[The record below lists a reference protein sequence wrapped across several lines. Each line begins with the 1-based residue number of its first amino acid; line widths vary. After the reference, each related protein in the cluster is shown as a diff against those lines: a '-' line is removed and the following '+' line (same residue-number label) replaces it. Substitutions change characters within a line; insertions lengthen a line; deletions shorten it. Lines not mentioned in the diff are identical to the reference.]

1 MEIVRLVLLCVA
13 AALVCAMLRV
23 DRPEMAAAVAMAA
36 GTTAFL
42 MVVGDLKAVSDA
54 ARALASGAGVSG
66 ESTLLMLRAAG
77 IALIAEFGAQISRDA
92 GESALAGRIELGAR
106 VALAAMSVPVLTG
119 LVTRLATL
127 MP

>member
-1 MEIVRLVLLCVA
+1 MEVIRLVLLCVA
-13 AALVCAMLRV
+13 AALIAAMLRA

-36 GTTAFL
+36 GAAAFL
-42 MVVGDLKAVSDA
+42 MAVGDFKTVADA

-77 IALIAEFGAQISRDA
+77 IAVIAEFGAQISRDA

-106 VALAAMSVPVLTG
+106 VALAAMCVPVLTG
-119 LVTRLATL
+119 LVTHLAAL

>member
-1 MEIVRLVLLCVA
+1 MEVVRLVLLCVA
-13 AALVCAMLRV
+13 AALVAAMLRV

-36 GTTAFL
+36 GTVAFL
-42 MVVGDLKAVSDA
+42 MAAGDLKTVADA
-54 ARALASGAGVSG
+54 ARSLATGAAVSG
-66 ESTLLMLRAAG
+66 ESTLIMLRAAG

-106 VALAAMSVPVLTG
+106 VALAAMSVPLITS
-119 LVTRLATL
+119 LVTRLASL

>member
-1 MEIVRLVLLCVA
+1 MEVVRLVLLCVA
-13 AALVCAMLRV
+13 AALVAAMLRA

-36 GTTAFL
+36 GTVALL
-42 MVVGDLKAVSDA
+42 MAAGDLKTVADA

-66 ESTLLMLRAAG
+66 ESTLVMLRAAG
-77 IALIAEFGAQISRDA
+77 IALIAEFGAQLSRDA

-106 VALAAMSVPVLTG
+106 VALAAMSVPLITG
-119 LVTRLATL
+119 LVTRLASL

>member
-1 MEIVRLVLLCVA
+1 MEVVRLVLLCVA
-13 AALVCAMLRV
+13 AALVAAMLRV

-36 GTTAFL
+36 GTVAFL
-42 MVVGDLKAVSDA
+42 MAVGDMKTVADA
-54 ARALASGAGVSG
+54 ARALAASAGVAG
-66 ESTLLMLRAAG
+66 ESTLVMLRAAG

-106 VALAAMSVPVLTG
+106 VALAAMCVPLITG
-119 LVTRLATL
+119 LVTRLASL

>member
-1 MEIVRLVLLCVA
+1 MEVVRLVLLCVA
-13 AALVCAMLRV
+13 AALVAAMLRV

-36 GTTAFL
+36 GTVAFL
-42 MVVGDLKAVSDA
+42 MAAGDLKAVADA
-54 ARALASGAGVSG
+54 ARTLASGAGVAG
-66 ESTLLMLRAAG
+66 ESTLVMLRAAG

-106 VALAAMSVPVLTG
+106 VALAAMCVPLITG
-119 LVTRLATL
+119 LVTRLASL

>member
-1 MEIVRLVLLCVA
+1 LQVVQLVLLCVA
-13 AALVCAMLRV
+13 AALVAAMLRT

-36 GTTAFL
+36 GTVALL
-42 MVVGDLKAVSDA
+42 MAAGDLKTVADA

-66 ESTLLMLRAAG
+66 ESTQIMLRAAG
-77 IALIAEFGAQISRDA
+77 IALIAEFGAQLSRDA

-106 VALAAMSVPVLTG
+106 VALAAMCVPLITG
-119 LVTRLATL
+119 LVTKLTSM

>member
-1 MEIVRLVLLCVA
+1 MEVVRLVLLCVA
-13 AALVCAMLRV
+13 AALVAAMLRA

-36 GTTAFL
+36 GTVALL
-42 MVVGDLKAVSDA
+42 MAAGDLKTVADA

-66 ESTLLMLRAAG
+66 ESTLVMLRAAG
-77 IALIAEFGAQISRDA
+77 IALIAEFGAQLSRDA

-106 VALAAMSVPVLTG
+106 VALAAMSVPLITS
-119 LVTRLATL
+119 LVTRLASL

>member
-1 MEIVRLVLLCVA
+1 MEVVQLVLLCVA
-13 AALVCAMLRV
+13 AALVAAMLRV

-36 GTTAFL
+36 GTVALF
-42 MVVGDLKAVSDA
+42 MAAGDLKVVADA

-66 ESTLLMLRAAG
+66 ESTQIMLRAAG
-77 IALIAEFGAQISRDA
+77 IALSAEFGAHLSRDA

-106 VALAAMSVPVLTG
+106 VALAAMSVPLITG
-119 LVTRLATL
+119 LVTKLASL

>member
-1 MEIVRLVLLCVA
+1 MEVVQLVLLCVA
-13 AALVCAMLRV
+13 AALVAAMLRV

-36 GTTAFL
+36 GTVALF
-42 MVVGDLKAVSDA
+42 MAAGDLKVVADA

-66 ESTLLMLRAAG
+66 ESTQIMLRAAG
-77 IALIAEFGAQISRDA
+77 IALIAEFGAQLSRDA

-106 VALAAMSVPVLTG
+106 VALAAMSVPLIMG
-119 LVTRLATL
+119 LMTKLASL

>member
-1 MEIVRLVLLCVA
+1 MEVVRLVLLCVA
-13 AALVCAMLRV
+13 AALVAAMLRV

-36 GTTAFL
+36 GTVAFL
-42 MVVGDLKAVSDA
+42 MAAGDLKTVADA

-66 ESTLLMLRAAG
+66 ESTMIMLRAAG
-77 IALIAEFGAQISRDA
+77 IALIAEFGAQLSRDA

-106 VALAAMSVPVLTG
+106 VALAAMSVPLITS
-119 LVTRLATL
+119 LVTRLASL

>member
-1 MEIVRLVLLCVA
+1 MEVVQLVLLCVA
-13 AALVCAMLRV
+13 AALVAAMLRV

-36 GTTAFL
+36 GTVALF
-42 MVVGDLKAVSDA
+42 MAAGDLKVVADA

-66 ESTLLMLRAAG
+66 ESTQIMLRAAG
-77 IALIAEFGAQISRDA
+77 IALIAEFGAQLSRDA

-106 VALAAMSVPVLTG
+106 VALAAMSVPLITG
-119 LVTRLATL
+119 LVSRLAAL